1 MIPPEPSVGLIN
13 RIHDDLAQA
22 RSICVCAG
30 FDLGK
35 WRLEPLS
42 RHLIAWMPRF
52 ALRPEDDPPHIGDWM
67 EWVRAAAQRFFS
79 KTVDPSLRG
88 EIGELLLHIICRQQ
102 FQTYP
107 SLSKV
112 FYKSAT
118 NDVVKGFDLV
128 HTKYDEDKDEIELW
142 LGEAKFYRDGK
153 KAISEAI
160 ASINSH
166 LTHGFLQQEKALV
179 GPLIS
184 QHTPGYKK
192 LQWMFE
198 DGTSLDE
205 IVDRMIVP
213 ILITYDSKAV
223 ASFTNKSEYLHGV
236 LSEMA
241 VLKLEA
247 AKAGQMS
254 VELLFIY
261 MPIGGKKAL
270 AKDFMKRLGAFT

>member
-1 MIPPEPSVGLIN
+1 
-13 RIHDDLAQA
+13 
-22 RSICVCAG
+22 
-30 FDLGK
+30 
-35 WRLEPLS
+35 
-42 RHLIAWMPRF
+42 MPRF

-67 EWVRAAAQRFFS
+67 DWVCAAAQRFFS
-79 KTVDPSLRG
+79 KAVDPSLRG

-102 FQTYP
+102 FHTYP

-128 HTKYDEDKDEIELW
+128 HTKYYEPTNEIELW

-160 ASINSH
+160 ASVNSH

-184 QHTPGYKK
+184 PSTPGYEK
-192 LQWMFE
+192 LQWIFD

-213 ILITYDSKAV
+213 VLITYDSKAV
-223 ASFTNKSEYLHGV
+223 SNYKNKYIYLSEI

-241 VLKLEA
+241 ILKVEA
-247 AKAGQMS
+247 SKAGQMS
-254 VELLFIY
+254 VELIFIY
-261 MPIGGKKAL
+261 MPIGDKNAL
-270 AKDFMKRLGAFT
+270 AKDFMTRLGAFI